1 MKDWI
6 EVGSEVWRDAE
17 LRRRKKWGII
27 KKDLRKAK
35 EPIWGQFL
43 WFLAAS
49 ISCQGKLCNNLFHY
63 VVVSSKKKKKEK
75 KSCYFTSLGS
85 VSACCVSQQ
94 REEKGQS
101 LNLARCL
108 AGSQLEPSTQGSI
121 LPSLA
126 CPTTPPPRFTLTAS
140 RQGSRAHINSAHC
153 HGGRL
158 CQGKNVVLGDGVGR
172 GSSEKK

>member
-1 MKDWI
+1 MLAFPK
-6 EVGSEVWRDAE
+6 
-17 LRRRKKWGII
+17 I
-27 KKDLRKAK
+27 KKMDFSSGQWLHRKEKQSKTKKSKTEKK
-35 EPIWGQFL
+35 ESQ
-43 WFLAAS
+43 
-49 ISCQGKLCNNLFHY
+49 
-63 VVVSSKKKKKEK
+63 KKKEK

-172 GSSEKK
+172 GSLEKK